1 MAEKRDYYEVLGVDK
16 NATPEEIKK
25 AYRVLGKKYHP
36 DVNPG
41 DKEAEEKFKEV
52 GEAYSVLS
60 DPDKRRQYDQ
70 FGHQAFEGGMGGGY
84 SYDNVD
90 FQDLFSSIF
99 GGSDIFGSF
108 GDIFGGGARRTS
120 NGPSKGANVRAGI
133 RITFDEAMRGV
144 SKEIEINYKEECGTC
159 HGTGAKPGTNPQK
172 CPKCDGKGQVAY
184 TQQSLFGISRSI
196 QACPECR
203 GTGTIIKDKCSACL
217 GAGYVNRK
225 KKISVNIPAGIDDGQ
240 SIRVANQGDPG
251 SKGGPRGDLL
261 VEVRVLDHPSFQRDG
276 MNIYTRVPMSFATA
290 TLGGDINIPTVYG
303 EQKVF
308 TVKAG
313 TPSETT
319 VRFRGEGAPS
329 VRSASVKGDLYV
341 TLEVQIPTDL
351 TKEQKE
357 LLKAF
362 DDACHG
368 KTPDNGGGTAGK
380 KKKFFK

>member
-1 MAEKRDYYEVLGVDK
+1 MAEKRDYYEVLGVSK

-70 FGHQAFEGGMGGGY
+70 FGHQAFENGMGGGY
-84 SYDNVD
+84 SYENVD
-90 FQDLFSSIF
+90 FSDLFSSIF
-99 GGSDIFGSF
+99 GGGDIFGGF
-108 GDIFGGGARRTS
+108 GDIFGGGRRTS
-120 NGPSKGANVRAGI
+120 NGPMKGANVRAGV
-133 RITFDEAMRGV
+133 RITFDEAMKGV
-144 SKEIEINYKEECGTC
+144 TRDIEINYKEECEAC
-159 HGTGAKPGTNPQK
+159 HGSGAKAGTNPEK
-172 CPKCDGKGQVAY
+172 CAKCGGKGQVAY

-196 QACPECR
+196 QACPDCR
-203 GTGTIIKDKCSACL
+203 GTGTIIKEKCSACF

-225 KKISVNIPAGIDDGQ
+225 KKIQVNIPAGIDDGQ

-251 SKGGPRGDLL
+251 TNGGPRGDLL
-261 VEVRVLDHPSFQRDG
+261 VEVSVSEHPRFQRDG

-290 TLGGDINIPTVYG
+290 ALGGDITIPTIYG
-303 EQKVF
+303 DQIYE
-308 TVKAG
+308 VKAG

-319 VRFRGEGAPS
+319 IRFKGKGAPS

-341 TLEVQIPTDL
+341 TLEVQIPTSL
-351 TKEQKE
+351 TKEQKD

-362 DDACHG
+362 DDSLNG
-368 KTPDNGGGTAGK
+368 KTPENNNGGTGRK
-380 KKKFFK
+380 KKLFK